1 MARDAIS
8 YRHSMTVRGRL
19 MRGALRRRTVA
30 RRRAAWLIAVGAP
43 ALLALGLWPVRAS
56 FGLAGFLLWALLVV
70 VVVAVA
76 GGFRPALLA
85 TALGAVA
92 AAYFTPPYG
101 TLTVDL
107 HPNLVALVAF
117 LAVAVITSLL
127 VDELARIAQ
136 EQAVLRHVATL
147 AAGPSSS
154 GELFGSVVEAIGDL
168 FAVDL
173 VLLIRY
179 RPDAT
184 ALVVGSWRR
193 TDEPVP
199 VGTRSPLGG
208 ENLTSRIAETGRPAR
223 MSGYRDDGSAITR
236 TALSVGTRASAGA
249 PILVEHSL
257 WGSIIVQ
264 SEVGRRLPRD
274 LESRLSQFTELVALA
289 IASADARSELTASRA
304 RIVAAAD
311 ATRRQI
317 ERDLHDGAQQ
327 RLVSLGLELR
337 ATEAALPVGLDDVG
351 AQIAATVRG
360 LQDVVEGIQEI
371 SRGIH
376 PAIVSRGGLGPA
388 VRALARR
395 SPVPVD
401 LDLAGDRRLSEPVE
415 VAAYYVVSEA
425 LTNVA
430 KHADAS
436 VVSVTLT
443 YDASKL
449 RLTVADDGLGGAD
462 PGAGSGLV
470 GLFDRIEVLGGTLD
484 VVSPPGVGTTLTV
497 ELPIPPPAP
506 PESGT
511 TLGAR

>member
-1 MARDAIS
+1 
-8 YRHSMTVRGRL
+8 
-19 MRGALRRRTVA
+19 
-30 RRRAAWLIAVGAP
+30 
-43 ALLALGLWPVRAS
+43 
-56 FGLAGFLLWALLVV
+56 
-70 VVVAVA
+70 
-76 GGFRPALLA
+76 
-85 TALGAVA
+85 
-92 AAYFTPPYG
+92 
-101 TLTVDL
+101 
-107 HPNLVALVAF
+107 
-117 LAVAVITSLL
+117 
-127 VDELARIAQ
+127 
-136 EQAVLRHVATL
+136 
-147 AAGPSSS
+147 
-154 GELFGSVVEAIGDL
+154 
-168 FAVDL
+168 
-173 VLLIRY
+173 
-179 RPDAT
+179 
-184 ALVVGSWRR
+184 
-193 TDEPVP
+193 